1 MSFQRIYFCHCLGK
15 CLLGNRTGC
24 AGGIKGCWKSG
35 LCRGDGRIRLT
46 VAKGFNWLTET
57 AGQPTPLSDSVGN
70 TVLKEKWGINRAF
83 SAKKKKEKVLMC
95 DTFFSISPGKCG
107 RLSNRC
113 VLWAL
118 NHKIIKRHLTIRGM
132 HSNIAPHHLSR
143 SLHNAAALI
152 ESTQRALCKQ
162 VRKKKYHLVFIMHR
176 WRAHCAIEG
185 YHFVN
190 QVWNILLSKWAI
202 RIIWLLAIAIYDQ
215 GHAASMCLC
224 KLMIQQLLNNTYK
237 VTFSWQ
243 VS

>member
-57 AGQPTPLSDSVGN
+57 AGQLTLLSDSVGN
-70 TVLKEKWGINRAF
+70 MVLKEKGEINKAF
-83 SAKKKKEKVLMC
+83 GAKKKKVLMC
-95 DTFFSISPGKCG
+95 DIFFSISPGKCG

-118 NHKIIKRHLTIRGM
+118 NHKIIKRHLTIRGR
-132 HSNIAPHHLSR
+132 HSNIAPHHLSKT
-143 SLHNAAALI
+143 LHNAVALT

-162 VRKKKYHLVFIMHR
+162 VRKKKNHHLVVIKQR
-176 WRAHCAIEG
+176 
-185 YHFVN
+185 
-190 QVWNILLSKWAI
+190 
-202 RIIWLLAIAIYDQ
+202 
-215 GHAASMCLC
+215 
-224 KLMIQQLLNNTYK
+224 
-237 VTFSWQ
+237 
-243 VS
+243 